1 MIPQTQVIHNNILEK
16 FSPKFLILKEL
27 TPKMRLEI
35 ASIALTAQTL
45 NTWGVISKLS
55 KQYNVSRDFIYK
67 LINTL
72 KGISPIIFAPTKA
85 IELFGKKDAV
95 ATMLNYRMV
104 GRCSIESISELMKI
118 NSLPFS
124 SVGSISQILSNI
136 GGLLPSNIELDK
148 NMKLVIMIASD
159 EVFSKSIPILIT
171 IDPISS
177 AILRIEMAEK
187 RDGEVWRKH
196 FDEVKESGVSV
207 IGVVR
212 DEGKGLASG
221 AKESLPEAIYQ
232 VDSYHAIA
240 HRFGELVGKFEKKV
254 TKLKEADTK
263 DGLEKNS
270 KETDK
275 AIELF
280 NNFSYLYYCIINEL
294 KPFHNSGEIRNRTTA
309 EGEIMAALELMQT
322 LGDDEI
328 NKRVRGAIK
337 VLPNLLNYFQQ
348 TKESIEEC
356 KKEKIDK
363 EVLEFLSLAWQ
374 WGKAVI
380 KAKNIDRKHRAIEQR
395 DIYIFFAKELL
406 KDRYESISQLVFGK
420 LELIIQASSMVE
432 CINSILRPY
441 LNNSKN
447 NVCQKFLNLFMFYHN
462 HRQYRAGKRK
472 GSSPIELLTGE
483 VYKGNWVKLLMDYV
497 EKEEPSFFL

>member
-1 MIPQTQVIHNNILEK
+1 M
-16 FSPKFLILKEL
+16 
-27 TPKMRLEI
+27 
-35 ASIALTAQTL
+35 
-45 NTWGVISKLS
+45 
-55 KQYNVSRDFIYK
+55 
-67 LINTL
+67 
-72 KGISPIIFAPTKA
+72 
-85 IELFGKKDAV
+85 
-95 ATMLNYRMV
+95 
-104 GRCSIESISELMKI
+104 
-118 NSLPFS
+118 
-124 SVGSISQILSNI
+124 
-136 GGLLPSNIELDK
+136 
-148 NMKLVIMIASD
+148 
-159 EVFSKSIPILIT
+159 
-171 IDPISS
+171 
-177 AILRIEMAEK
+177 
-187 RDGEVWRKH
+187 
-196 FDEVKESGVSV
+196 
-207 IGVVR
+207 
-212 DEGKGLASG
+212 ASG

-497 EKEEPSFFL
+497 EKKEPSFFL